1 MVWGNKNIWISPLIF
16 RNKLRTRSSF
26 QLFGKK
32 NISLLPW
39 LTWKENLHKV
49 NKYTHCPRELFLMAV
64 WKIEYPVKSCY
75 SKLVGKN
82 CGIWAHLNIP
92 SIGIYKSTWNLWH
105 MLLCFYSLA
114 HFLKTIFFYFW
125 SFIIIKTL

>member
-1 MVWGNKNIWISPLIF
+1 MDWGNKNIWISLLIF
-16 RNKLRTRSSF
+16 RNKLRTQSSF

-49 NKYTHCPRELFLMAV
+49 NKYTHCLRELFLMAV
-64 WKIEYPVKSCY
+64 CKIECSVKSCN

-82 CGIWAHLNIP
+82 CGIWTHLNIP
-92 SIGIYKSTWNLWH
+92 SIGIYKSTWNLWY
-105 MLLCFYSLA
+105 MLLCFYSSA

-125 SFIIIKTL
+125 SFIIIKAL